1 MNKPER
7 LFVFD
12 AGDPSV
18 GIFASQY
25 IIECPFYKSEMEQE
39 ALDWFKKSISNI
51 YKEFC
56 EGRMTLEY
64 ESEIKDWDE

>member
-1 MNKPER
+1 MNKLER
-7 LFVFD
+7 LFIFD
-12 AGDPSV
+12 SGDPSV
-18 GIFASQY
+18 GIQSSQY
-25 IIECPFYKSEMEQE
+25 IIECPFYKSDMEQE
-39 ALDWFKKSISNI
+39 DLDWFKNEVSKV